1 LRLENNFS
9 VRSVYKFMAD
19 GPLIVSSLVSIWK
32 LKAPRMQIFTWLM
45 LKNFILT
52 TDNLKKR
59 GWQLP
64 SFCYMCAR
72 AEETVQHLFTECET
86 IQNIISYMNDVIF
99 MHMNHSNSYK
109 NSEIKMILDHTG
121 DLYWRRLQFFTCFIV
136 WREMR
141 QDF

>member
-19 GPLIVSSLVSIWK
+19 GPLIISSLVSIWK

-86 IQNIISYMNDVIF
+86 IQNIRSYMNDVIF
-99 MHMNHSNSYK
+99 MHMSHSNSYK
-109 NSEIKMILDHTG
+109 NSEIKMRFLIIQAIYIGG
-121 DLYWRRLQFFTCFIV
+121 DYNFSLVL
-136 WREMR
+136 
-141 QDF
+141 